1 MTPLRS
7 PSSGGQ
13 AAPQPPAAPS
23 VPLDQVFIRAE
34 RMPMPV
40 AIIQELVAGHF
51 GIDVAEMRS
60 RHNARRVTRP
70 RQVAMVLA
78 DSLTGY
84 SLTQIGRCF
93 DRDHTTVMHA
103 KAAITKLARRDF
115 DFDEMLKRLHDR
127 AAARLGDRQA
137 VVALDTAARD
147 AATAAVNHFLDTLF
161 ADLRAAARRNPFG
174 LLAELEKVKARCE
187 QL

>member
-1 MTPLRS
+1 MTSLRS
-7 PSSGGQ
+7 PSFGGQ

-23 VPLDQVFIRAE
+23 APPEQVFIRAE

-40 AIIQELVAGHF
+40 AIIQEMVAGHY

-70 RQVAMVLA
+70 RQIAMVLA
-78 DSLTGY
+78 NSLTGY
-84 SLTQIGRCF
+84 SLIQIGRCF

-103 KAAITKLARRDF
+103 KAAIAKLARGDF
-115 DFDEMLKRLHDR
+115 DFDEELQRLR
-127 AAARLGDRQA
+127 GRIAARLGNRQA
-137 VVALDTAARD
+137 IIDLDAAARD
-147 AATAAVNHFLDTLF
+147 AALAAVNHFLDTLF